1 MNSELNEDTGEMNE
15 DDDDDDDDDEEE
27 EEPKEK
33 DDDDDD
39 DEGFSM
45 LSDLPVEMSERRPT
59 CRRCW

>member
-1 MNSELNEDTGEMNE
+1 MNSELNEDTGEINE
-15 DDDDDDDDDEEE
+15 DDDDDDDEEE
-27 EEPKEK
+27 EEEETKEK
-33 DDDDDD
+33 DDD